1 MNVTPNQNIGPT
13 LEEIERA
20 AQSLAGRIVKTPC
33 VELTSSRL
41 TPLLPDGCNAVMK
54 LELFQNAGS
63 FKARGALLSVD
74 ALDDK
79 QRQNGVTAISAGNHA
94 LAVAWA
100 CQRENVSARIVM
112 LSHAD
117 PVRIQGCEALGAELV
132 LMDDIHAGFE
142 EMDRIVTEEGRTAI
156 QPFEGE
162 CLTLGTATCGL
173 ELMTAYPDLDA
184 IIVPVGGGGL
194 ISGIGRVAK
203 LINPDIEVIGVE
215 PFGADIMY
223 QSLQKG
229 RPLVAEKVDTIADSL
244 GSPKTLPYSFGI
256 AQSVIDSV
264 VRISDDEMLKSMAIL
279 YDALKIVTEPAC
291 AAATAALIGPLHEKM
306 QGKRVGVIACGANIG
321 EEKFQHYVAK
331 GRPLVNAGFREKSP

>member
-1 MNVTPNQNIGPT
+1 MNSTLNQSIGPT
-13 LEEIERA
+13 LDEINRA
-20 AQSLAGRIVKTPC
+20 AQMLAGRIVKTPC
-33 VELTSSRL
+33 VDLTSSRIAA
-41 TPLLPDGCNAVMK
+41 LLPNDCQAVMK

-74 ALDDK
+74 ALDDQ
-79 QRQNGVTAISAGNHA
+79 QRKNGVTAISAGNHA

-100 CQRENVSARIVM
+100 CRRENVSARIVM

-117 PVRIQGCEALGAELV
+117 PVRIEGCEALGAELV
-132 LMDDIHAGFE
+132 LMDDIHTAFE
-142 EMDRIVTEEGRTAI
+142 RMDRIVAEEGRTAI
-156 QPFEGE
+156 HPFEGK
-162 CLTLGTATCGL
+162 CRTLGTATCGL

-194 ISGIGRVAK
+194 IGGIGRIAK
-203 LINPDIEVIGVE
+203 LLNPNIEIIGVE
-215 PFGADIMY
+215 PFGADVMY

-229 RPLVAEKVDTIADSL
+229 EPLVADKVDTIADSL
-244 GSPKTLPYSFGI
+244 GSPKTLPYSFSV

-264 VRISDDEMLKSMAIL
+264 VHISDNEMLKTMVAL

-291 AAATAALIGPLHEKM
+291 AAATAALIGPLNEKM

-321 EEKFQHYVAK
+321 EKKFADFVAK
-331 GRPLVNAGFREKSP
+331 GRTKSRL